1 MAAAKK
7 SGLSNLNLP
16 GKLAVG
22 GLLLLLPWLV
32 FYVIFYSEIEA
43 EIAGA
48 QSTNQRLA
56 ADLQSAE
63 RAERAYQRDL
73 QELGARERNRRELMK
88 VLPETT
94 EYPAFL
100 STVQNVA
107 NLVGVELV
115 AWTPQAEVVEEFYAR
130 VPMRLELRGRFHQLA
145 KFFYNVGQ
153 SERII
158 NMDNIA
164 LTSAVQQEDGVLL
177 NATVLATAFHALKN
191 EPAASPAAQSRRN
204 RTR

>member
-1 MAAAKK
+1 MAAKK
-7 SGLSNLNLP
+7 SGLSNLSLP

-32 FYVIFYSEIEA
+32 FYVIFYTELETEIQNA
-43 EIAGA
+43 E
-48 QSTNQRLA
+48 NNHQRLTA
-56 ADLQSAE
+56 ELAKAE
-63 RAERAYQRDL
+63 RAQRAYQRDL
-73 QELGARERNRRELMK
+73 QELGERERNRRELMK

-107 NLVGVELV
+107 NLVGIELV
-115 AWTPQAEVVEEFYAR
+115 AWTPQEEVVEEFYAR

-145 KFFYNVGQ
+145 KFFYNIGQ

-158 NMDNIA
+158 NMENIA
-164 LTSAVQQEDGVLL
+164 LTSGKQQDDGVLL
-177 NATVLATAFHALKN
+177 NATVLATAFHAI
-191 EPAASPAAQSRRN
+191 EAEAAAPAAQGRRN
-204 RTR
+204 RRR